1 MNKKGFISFIL
12 VTVLLWSVGVQP
24 VLAQISDV
32 PRDHWA
38 YHAVVTL
45 VNKGYLAV
53 YEDGTFQGSR
63 PVDRYTLAVTVA
75 RILDDIEAGRVQGT
89 VDDLAL
95 IEELTTE
102 LRTELV
108 AWYAE
113 RAALEDKLASAE
125 QLLVVTDDR
134 LNRVVAS
141 HTELQAEVAA
151 IKAEILEQL
160 RQEAVQLEL
169 TTAEQAT
176 TIGEQQ
182 SVIARQGELINQQAE
197 AITGHELRLN
207 ELDAQ
212 LKEQQFRLDELVGAL
227 VEVEGTIQAQDGD
240 IAALQNWAGEKS
252 AVLAA
257 LQQQDRQLKE
267 ETEAITLRVD
277 ELSQSTENRF
287 NELVN
292 SIAAVDESAKQTSR
306 QLAEQVSEQLTQ
318 QFAEQLA
325 QERAQ
330 QAASSEQL
338 SQQIRDTDAKVTSLS
353 DRTVEIEKDLQN
365 LAVLLQRETQR
376 RGELTAELEAVRSEM
391 SNLETKVGLSEEE
404 MAELRN
410 QISSEIRL
418 EMNAA
423 LIREQRLERQIAE
436 LEAEFT
442 SYRETAEAQ
451 AKSSKTMATMALVV
465 GAIGIVVGFI
475 TGSR

>member
-160 RQEAVQLEL
+160 RQ
-169 TTAEQAT
+169 
-176 TIGEQQ
+176 
-182 SVIARQGELINQQAE
+182 
-197 AITGHELRLN
+197 
-207 ELDAQ
+207 
-212 LKEQQFRLDELVGAL
+212 
-227 VEVEGTIQAQDGD
+227 
-240 IAALQNWAGEKS
+240 
-252 AVLAA
+252 
-257 LQQQDRQLKE
+257 
-267 ETEAITLRVD
+267 
-277 ELSQSTENRF
+277 
-287 NELVN
+287 
-292 SIAAVDESAKQTSR
+292 
-306 QLAEQVSEQLTQ
+306 
-318 QFAEQLA
+318 
-325 QERAQ
+325 
-330 QAASSEQL
+330 
-338 SQQIRDTDAKVTSLS
+338 
-353 DRTVEIEKDLQN
+353 
-365 LAVLLQRETQR
+365 
-376 RGELTAELEAVRSEM
+376 
-391 SNLETKVGLSEEE
+391 
-404 MAELRN
+404 
-410 QISSEIRL
+410 
-418 EMNAA
+418 
-423 LIREQRLERQIAE
+423 
-436 LEAEFT
+436 
-442 SYRETAEAQ
+442 
-451 AKSSKTMATMALVV
+451 
-465 GAIGIVVGFI
+465 
-475 TGSR
+475 

>member
-1 MNKKGFISFIL
+1 M
-12 VTVLLWSVGVQP
+12 
-24 VLAQISDV
+24 
-32 PRDHWA
+32 
-38 YHAVVTL
+38 
-45 VNKGYLAV
+45 
-53 YEDGTFQGSR
+53 
-63 PVDRYTLAVTVA
+63 A

-240 IAALQNWAGEKS
+240 IAALQNWAGRR
-252 AVLAA
+252 VLF
-257 LQQQDRQLKE
+257 LQPC
-267 ETEAITLRVD
+267 
-277 ELSQSTENRF
+277 
-287 NELVN
+287 
-292 SIAAVDESAKQTSR
+292 
-306 QLAEQVSEQLTQ
+306 
-318 QFAEQLA
+318 
-325 QERAQ
+325 
-330 QAASSEQL
+330 
-338 SQQIRDTDAKVTSLS
+338 
-353 DRTVEIEKDLQN
+353 
-365 LAVLLQRETQR
+365 
-376 RGELTAELEAVRSEM
+376 
-391 SNLETKVGLSEEE
+391 
-404 MAELRN
+404 
-410 QISSEIRL
+410 
-418 EMNAA
+418 
-423 LIREQRLERQIAE
+423 
-436 LEAEFT
+436 
-442 SYRETAEAQ
+442 
-451 AKSSKTMATMALVV
+451 SSKT
-465 GAIGIVVGFI
+465 
-475 TGSR
+475 GS

>member
-1 MNKKGFISFIL
+1 M
-12 VTVLLWSVGVQP
+12 
-24 VLAQISDV
+24 
-32 PRDHWA
+32 
-38 YHAVVTL
+38 
-45 VNKGYLAV
+45 
-53 YEDGTFQGSR
+53 
-63 PVDRYTLAVTVA
+63 
-75 RILDDIEAGRVQGT
+75 
-89 VDDLAL
+89 
-95 IEELTTE
+95 
-102 LRTELV
+102 
-108 AWYAE
+108 
-113 RAALEDKLASAE
+113 
-125 QLLVVTDDR
+125 
-134 LNRVVAS
+134 
-141 HTELQAEVAA
+141 
-151 IKAEILEQL
+151 
-160 RQEAVQLEL
+160 
-169 TTAEQAT
+169 
-176 TIGEQQ
+176 
-182 SVIARQGELINQQAE
+182 
-197 AITGHELRLN
+197 
-207 ELDAQ
+207 
-212 LKEQQFRLDELVGAL
+212 
-227 VEVEGTIQAQDGD
+227 
-240 IAALQNWAGEKS
+240 
-252 AVLAA
+252 
-257 LQQQDRQLKE
+257 KE
-267 ETEAITLRVD
+267 ETEAITLRAD

>member
-212 LKEQQFRLDELVGAL
+212 LKEQQFRLDELVGACGSGGDNPGTRWGYRSPAEL
-227 VEVEGTIQAQDGD
+227 GGGEECCSCSPAAARQAVEGR
-240 IAALQNWAGEKS
+240 NRYHYS
-252 AVLAA
+252 AS
-257 LQQQDRQLKE
+257 R
-267 ETEAITLRVD
+267 RV
-277 ELSQSTENRF
+277 EPIHREP
-287 NELVN
+287 
-292 SIAAVDESAKQTSR
+292 
-306 QLAEQVSEQLTQ
+306 
-318 QFAEQLA
+318 
-325 QERAQ
+325 
-330 QAASSEQL
+330 
-338 SQQIRDTDAKVTSLS
+338 
-353 DRTVEIEKDLQN
+353 
-365 LAVLLQRETQR
+365 LQRAGQ
-376 RGELTAELEAVRSEM
+376 
-391 SNLETKVGLSEEE
+391 
-404 MAELRN
+404 
-410 QISSEIRL
+410 QHCCC
-418 EMNAA
+418 
-423 LIREQRLERQIAE
+423 
-436 LEAEFT
+436 
-442 SYRETAEAQ
+442 
-451 AKSSKTMATMALVV
+451 
-465 GAIGIVVGFI
+465 
-475 TGSR
+475 